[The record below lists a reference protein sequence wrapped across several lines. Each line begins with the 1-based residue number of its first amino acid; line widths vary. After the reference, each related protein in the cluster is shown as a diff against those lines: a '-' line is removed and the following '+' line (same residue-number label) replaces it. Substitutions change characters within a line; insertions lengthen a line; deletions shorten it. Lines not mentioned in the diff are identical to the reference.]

1 LSLIAF
7 WANQNEQH
15 TENYQ
20 KHVTKIHT
28 DNLKE
33 AQILA
38 LKRTAIT
45 RFGVFDWLA
54 YASTLSG
61 AVVRDHNFELVA
73 SIKT

>member
-1 LSLIAF
+1 MIVF

-54 YASTLSG
+54 YASTLSS

>member
-1 LSLIAF
+1 MSSILGKP
-7 WANQNEQH
+7 NGKH
-15 TENYQ
+15 TKNYA

-33 AQILA
+33 ARIVA

-54 YASTLSG
+54 SALSLLSKITILSWWPQLILEI
-61 AVVRDHNFELVA
+61 F
-73 SIKT
+73 I

>member
-1 LSLIAF
+1 MILSLIAF

-54 YASTLSG
+54 YASTLSS

-73 SIKT
+73 SI